1 MLLVRPA
8 IVALT
13 VAAVAGWAGPAQ
25 ASRMETVRD
34 AEWFLDAMHA
44 PQAQSISKGGGVIV
58 GLVDSGVDA
67 GHPDLA
73 GAVLP
78 GMSFDSPSQNGLTD
92 PNGHGTRMAGIIA
105 ARGGGV
111 NNALGIAPAAS
122 ILSIAVNPSNPSQL
136 AAPIQYAVDHGAR
149 VINLSIGLA
158 NPTAPPD
165 VAAAI
170 ENAVAHNVVVV
181 AAIGNRSD
189 LSAPSPYPGLPGVI
203 GVAGTT
209 RTGSPYAN
217 GWSGPHV
224 AVAAPADQIV
234 TTAPRDK
241 IASGYGTN
249 GGTSEATAMVTG
261 VVALIR
267 AKFPQLD
274 AANVVNRV
282 IRSAV
287 DAGPPGRDDTYGYG
301 IVDAQRALTMDIP
314 SVANNP
320 LGDPAAGPA
329 ATSAGGAVPGDNGG
343 LPGGL
348 TPDNGSSG
356 TRTLLLL
363 VCGGIVLLVVAA
375 LIGLVIWLS
384 TRRKRPPPP
393 PPPYIGVGPP
403 PPPMPPANPYQYPYQ
418 QPPPPGP
425 RGPAR

>member
-13 VAAVAGWAGPAQ
+13 VAAVACWAVPAH
-25 ASRMETVRD
+25 ASKMETVRD
-34 AEWFLDAMHA
+34 AEWFLDAVHA
-44 PQAQSISKGGGVIV
+44 PQAQAISKGGGVIV
-58 GLVDSGVDA
+58 GLVDTGVDA

-78 GMSFDSPSQNGLTD
+78 GASFDSPSQNGMTD

-122 ILSIAVNPSNPSQL
+122 VLSIAVNASNPSNL
-136 AAPIQYAVDHGAR
+136 AAPIQYAVDHGAK
-149 VINLSIGLA
+149 VINLSIGLLS
-158 NPTAPPD
+158 PTVPAD
-165 VAAAI
+165 IGAAI
-170 ENAVAHNVVVV
+170 ENAIAHNVVVV
-181 AAIGNRSD
+181 AAMGNHSEQ
-189 LSAPSPYPGLPGVI
+189 SAPSPYPNLPGVI

-217 GWSGPHV
+217 GWTGPHV

-234 TTAPRDK
+234 TTAPRAM

-249 GGTSEATAMVTG
+249 GGTSEATAVVSG
-261 VVALIR
+261 VVALVR

-314 SVANNP
+314 AVANNP
-320 LGDPAAGPA
+320 LGDPVVGGPA
-329 ATSAGGAVPGDNGG
+329 ASSPGDTGA

-348 TPDNGSSG
+348 TPDNSSTG
-356 TRTLLLL
+356 ARTLLLL
-363 VCGGIVLLVVAA
+363 VCGGIVLLIVAA

-393 PPPYIGVGPP
+393 PPPYVGVGPP
-403 PPPMPPANPYQYPYQ
+403 QPPMPPSNPYPYPYQ

-425 RGPAR
+425 RGPGR